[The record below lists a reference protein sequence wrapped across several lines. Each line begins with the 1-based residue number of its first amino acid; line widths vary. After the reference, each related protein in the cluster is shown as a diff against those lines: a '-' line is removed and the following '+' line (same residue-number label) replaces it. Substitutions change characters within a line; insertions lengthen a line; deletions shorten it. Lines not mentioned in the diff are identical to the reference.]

1 MFVYIRDHVDTG
13 DRLMERRLS
22 SLVVER
28 RSVPCVA
35 EIGLYRSGDRTIHVF
50 PIYVSDSGPLKLLMM
65 HKSFVMA
72 KLDSLRGRADLNTVL
87 QLTGEKPKEPKAGEP
102 EDPEPG
108 TSKRKAGADP
118 GKSKKGQLD
127 AESFR
132 SLEVKGT
139 MPKKKKGTFSGGQ
152 QAASVYG
159 LRNWSEFTLLQ
170 EYLHL
175 NGRYQLRFVPKDGT
189 CMWRSM
195 LESTNY
201 PAEYQ
206 PELLQRQI
214 VLFMAENADFLFPIL
229 RSHIQGTY
237 GCIRLS
243 PEEYLQKQKDGTLT
257 TIQEED
263 QNTPGPY
270 SYISYLE
277 ALLQAGTW
285 GDYGVVL
292 AASFMWQIKITIIV
306 VDTTHE
312 REDQWIRQEVI
323 RHDSALKNADMV
335 MVFCGG
341 NHYVPTGKS

>member
-1 MFVYIRDHVDTG
+1 M
-13 DRLMERRLS
+13 
-22 SLVVER
+22 
-28 RSVPCVA
+28 
-35 EIGLYRSGDRTIHVF
+35 
-50 PIYVSDSGPLKLLMM
+50 
-65 HKSFVMA
+65 
-72 KLDSLRGRADLNTVL
+72 
-87 QLTGEKPKEPKAGEP
+87 PKEPKAGEP

-175 NGRYQLRFVPKDGT
+175 NGKYQLRFVPKDGT

-195 LESTNY
+195 LETTNY

-214 VLFMAENADFLFPIL
+214 VFFMAENADFLFPIL

-341 NHYVPTGKS
+341 NQYVPAGKS